1 MDVVIELENK
11 EKVRG
16 VKIIEKTEN
25 SVVLFVGLYYANLID
40 DYEFKYNKNPNIY
53 IGEKMIQKYIR
64 LDYEN
69 VYDDDEDFGKIC
81 LFPLAKYMFYFE

>member
-16 VKIIEKTEN
+16 VKIVETTEK
-25 SVVLFVGLYYANLID
+25 SVVLFVGMYYANLID

-69 VYDDDEDFGKIC
+69 VYHDDEEFGKIC
-81 LFPLAKYMFYFE
+81 LFPLAKYVFYFE